1 MTAEAVLVTGV
12 HAEELEFGDRV
23 SRRLE
28 PSGGLETLRIP
39 EGVPQRCDDVEQQFR
54 YETRQRELYL
64 QLHQQVKGRFG
75 LLIDLHS
82 GYDESGTSADV
93 YCRDPALLDCVGC
106 QVRDIRL
113 RHRVRLLRIVAPG
126 ERAGVP
132 TGRIEAAA
140 RTRIPPVIWEHDK
153 PVYVG
158 LEIYLPDRRDGRRD
172 GEVLAQRLIEILQR
186 CHADH

>member
-1 MTAEAVLVTGV
+1 MAAETVLVTGV
-12 HAEELEFGDRV
+12 HREELGFGDRV
-23 SRRLE
+23 TDGLDTRRIDL
-28 PSGGLETLRIP
+28 LRIP
-39 EGVPQRCDDVEQQFR
+39 EGVAQRCVDVNQQFY

-132 TGRIEAAA
+132 TGRIE
-140 RTRIPPVIWEHDK
+140 
-153 PVYVG
+153 
-158 LEIYLPDRRDGRRD
+158 
-172 GEVLAQRLIEILQR
+172 
-186 CHADH
+186 